1 MEVVKIVNGK
11 LRGNAYLIYDE
22 NRVGAV
28 IDPGEQPER
37 IINEVNAR
45 GINVTH
51 ILLTHGHFDH
61 IACTDVL
68 KKEFEAIVC
77 IYEKDA
83 ACMNDPELN
92 LSGRF
97 SDEVRISPAD
107 ILLKDGDEFKI
118 GSMDIKVI
126 HTPGHSEG
134 SCSFVIDNYIFS
146 GDTLFYL
153 SIGRVD
159 LVGGSESSIQE
170 SLKKLSE
177 FPDDYIVYP
186 GHGDTTT
193 IGYEKQNN
201 EYMR

>member
-61 IACTDVL
+61 IACTDIL
-68 KKEFEAIVC
+68 KEKFNATVC

-97 SDEVRISPAD
+97 SDEIRISPAD
-107 ILLKDGDEFKI
+107 VLLKDGGELKI

-134 SCSFVIDNYIFS
+134 SCSFIVGNYIFS
-146 GDTLFYL
+146 GDTLF
-153 SIGRVD
+153 SICR
-159 LVGGSESSIQE
+159 
-170 SLKKLSE
+170 
-177 FPDDYIVYP
+177 
-186 GHGDTTT
+186 
-193 IGYEKQNN
+193 
-201 EYMR
+201 